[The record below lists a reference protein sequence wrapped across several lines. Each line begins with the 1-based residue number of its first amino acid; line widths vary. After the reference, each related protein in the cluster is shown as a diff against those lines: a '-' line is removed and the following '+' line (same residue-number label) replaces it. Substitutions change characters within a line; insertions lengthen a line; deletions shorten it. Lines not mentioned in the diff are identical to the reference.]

1 MGRGGTCHRWAP
13 LVWSIVMQE
22 DQRYACIEYGYARH
36 RAEAPT
42 GTKAPL
48 IGSAKTDSSG
58 RTGRMTYTLHARTI
72 DRLQRRKKGM
82 PFARALAQAV
92 GPVGAAGV
100 RQ

>member
-22 DQRYACIEYGYARH
+22 DQGCACIEYGYARH

-42 GTKAPL
+42 GTKAPR

-58 RTGRMTYTLHARTI
+58 RTGRITYTHSMQELSTASSDGRKVC
-72 DRLQRRKKGM
+72 RSPVRSRR
-82 PFARALAQAV
+82 R
-92 GPVGAAGV
+92 
-100 RQ
+100 